1 MMEWWITLVGITLA
15 AVAGFFLGL
24 LRSRRQSEIDRI
36 EAVKGLQEQIL
47 ALTAQNATLQATLEQ
62 TREAGDARLA
72 ELKQAREQLLN
83 AFKALSVDVLQSNS
97 QQFLDLARTQLESF
111 QQQAKTD
118 LEHRQKQ
125 IGETLKPITE
135 SLGKVDVQIQEIEKQ
150 RVGSYQSLTQ
160 QVEQLM
166 REQVLLRN
174 ETRNLVGALKQ
185 PTVRGRWGEIQL
197 RRVVELAGM
206 LPYCDFLE
214 QHNFAT
220 DEGRLRPDLVV
231 QLPGGRCVIVDSK
244 VPLSGYLAAL
254 EAQDDATRRAR
265 LLEHARAVKAHIT
278 ALARKGYA
286 SELRDSAQFV
296 VLFLPGEVFF
306 SAALEQDPSLIEAGV
321 EQDVM
326 IATPTSLIALLRAVA
341 HGWRQEQ
348 IAHNAAQ
355 ISALGK
361 EIYDRLATM
370 GDHWAK
376 VGHSLRGA
384 VESYN
389 KATSSLESRVLVT
402 ARRFRD
408 LDPALADDRLIER
421 AEVEVVPRA
430 LPEPLTM
437 ALTETTMAAV
447 PSSAAVPD
455 AAATATTTISVNAY
469 EEKTES

>member
-1 MMEWWITLVGITLA
+1 MSLDGVLPLALMALAGIVGFLA
-15 AVAGFFLGL
+15 GGMWL
-24 LRSRRQSEIDRI
+24 RRQLEARHADVQAAAQDRI
-36 EAVKGLQEQIL
+36 LT
-47 ALTAQNATLQATLEQ
+47 LTAENSGLKATLEQ
-62 TREAGDARLA
+62 AQKSNDERLA
-72 ELKQAREQLLN
+72 ELDAARAQLLN
-83 AFKALSVDVLQSNS
+83 AFKALSTDVLQSNS
-97 QQFLDLARTQLESF
+97 QQFLELARTQLESF
-111 QQQAKTD
+111 QQQAKID
-118 LEHRQKQ
+118 LEHRQQQ

-135 SLGKVDVQIQEIEKQ
+135 SLGKVDAQIKEIEKD
-150 RVGSYQSLTQ
+150 RVGSYQSLNQ

-214 QHNFAT
+214 QHSFTAE
-220 DEGRLRPDLVV
+220 EGRLRPDLIV
-231 QLPGGRCVIVDSK
+231 QLPGGRSVIVDSK

-254 EAQDDATRRAR
+254 EAPDDATRRLR
-265 LLEHARAVKAHIT
+265 LADHARAVKAHIT
-278 ALARKGYA
+278 ALSRKGYA
-286 SELRDSAQFV
+286 SELRDSAHFV

-306 SAALEQDPSLIEAGV
+306 SAALEEDPSLIEAGV

-348 IAHNAAQ
+348 IARNAAQ

-361 EIYDRLATM
+361 EIYDRLVTM

-376 VGHSLRGA
+376 VGQGLRGA

-389 KATSSLESRVLVT
+389 KATNSLESRVLVT

-408 LDPALADDRLIER
+408 LDPALDDGRLIER
-421 AEVEVVPRA
+421 PEVELVPRA
-430 LPEPLTM
+430 LPEPLASTT
-437 ALTETTMAAV
+437 AL
-447 PSSAAVPD
+447 P
-455 AAATATTTISVNAY
+455 
-469 EEKTES
+469 ESLQGIKHE

>member
-1 MMEWWITLVGITLA
+1 MIEWWVTLILIALA
-15 AVAGFFLGL
+15 AIAGFALGVG
-24 LRSRRQSEIDRI
+24 RSRRLAEHEHATALAAI
-36 EAVKGLQEQIL
+36 QEKLL
-47 ALTAQNATLQATLEQ
+47 ALTAENAALQATLEQ
-62 TREAGDARLA
+62 TRTTGEARLA
-72 ELKQAREQLLN
+72 ELDQAREQLLN
-83 AFKALSVDVLQSNS
+83 AFKALSADVLQSNS
-97 QQFLDLARTQLESF
+97 QQFLDLARTQLERF

-118 LEHRQKQ
+118 LEHRQQQ

-135 SLGKVDVQIQEIEKQ
+135 SLGKVDAQIQEIEKQ

-214 QHNFAT
+214 QHSFAAE
-220 DEGRLRPDLVV
+220 EGRLRPDLVV

-254 EAQDDATRRAR
+254 EAEDDATRRLR
-265 LLEHARAVKAHIT
+265 LVEHARAVKAHIT
-278 ALARKGYA
+278 ALSRKGYA
-286 SELRDSAQFV
+286 TELRDSAQFV

-348 IAHNAAQ
+348 IARNAAQ

-376 VGHSLRGA
+376 VGQSLRGA

-402 ARRFRD
+402 ARRFRE
-408 LDPALADDRLIER
+408 LDPALDERRLVER
-421 AEVEVVPRA
+421 TEVEIVPRA
-430 LPEPLTM
+430 LPEQLSMEST
-437 ALTETTMAAV
+437 
-447 PSSAAVPD
+447 SAITDQV
-455 AAATATTTISVNAY
+455 
-469 EEKTES
+469 EEKS

>member
-1 MMEWWITLVGITLA
+1 MTEWWVTLILIALA
-15 AVAGFFLGL
+15 AIAGFALGVG
-24 LRSRRQSEIDRI
+24 RSRRQAEHEYATALAAI
-36 EAVKGLQEQIL
+36 QEKLL
-47 ALTAQNATLQATLEQ
+47 ALTAENAALQATLEQ
-62 TREAGDARLA
+62 TRTTGEARLA
-72 ELKQAREQLLN
+72 ELDQAREQLLN
-83 AFKALSVDVLQSNS
+83 AFKALSADVLQSNS
-97 QQFLDLARTQLESF
+97 QQFLNLARTQLERF

-118 LEHRQKQ
+118 LEHRQQQ

-135 SLGKVDVQIQEIEKQ
+135 SLGKVDAQIQEIEKQ

-214 QHNFAT
+214 QHSFAAE
-220 DEGRLRPDLVV
+220 EGRLRPDLVV

-254 EAQDDATRRAR
+254 EAEDDATRRLR
-265 LLEHARAVKAHIT
+265 LVEHARAVKAHIT
-278 ALARKGYA
+278 ALSRKGYA
-286 SELRDSAQFV
+286 TELRDSAQFV

-348 IAHNAAQ
+348 IARNAAQ

-376 VGHSLRGA
+376 VGQSLRGA

-402 ARRFRD
+402 ARRFRE
-408 LDPALADDRLIER
+408 LDPALDERRLVER
-421 AEVEVVPRA
+421 TEVEIVPRA
-430 LPEPLTM
+430 LPEQLSMEST
-437 ALTETTMAAV
+437 
-447 PSSAAVPD
+447 SAITDQV
-455 AAATATTTISVNAY
+455 
-469 EEKTES
+469 EEKS

>member
-1 MMEWWITLVGITLA
+1 MTEWWVTLVLIVLA
-15 AVAGFFLGL
+15 TVAGFALGVG
-24 LRSRRQSEIDRI
+24 RSRRHSEREHA
-36 EAVKGLQEQIL
+36 EALAASQEKLL
-47 ALTAQNATLQATLEQ
+47 ALTAENAALQATLEQ
-62 TREAGDARLA
+62 TRSTGEARLA
-72 ELKQAREQLLN
+72 ELDQAREQLLN
-83 AFKALSVDVLQSNS
+83 AFKALSTDVLQSNS
-97 QQFLDLARTQLESF
+97 QQFLDLARTQLERF

-118 LEHRQKQ
+118 LEHRQQQ

-135 SLGKVDVQIQEIEKQ
+135 SLGKVDAQIQEIEKQ

-214 QHNFAT
+214 QHSFAAE
-220 DEGRLRPDLVV
+220 EGRLRPDLVV

-254 EAQDDATRRAR
+254 EAEDDATRRVR
-265 LLEHARAVKAHIT
+265 LAEHARAVKAHIT
-278 ALARKGYA
+278 ALSRKGYA
-286 SELRDSAQFV
+286 TELRDSAQFV

-348 IAHNAAQ
+348 IARNAAQ

-361 EIYDRLATM
+361 ELYDRLATM

-402 ARRFRD
+402 ARRFRE
-408 LDPALADDRLIER
+408 LDPALDERRLVER
-421 AEVEVVPRA
+421 AEVEIVPRA
-430 LPEPLTM
+430 LPEQLS
-437 ALTETTMAAV
+437 LES
-447 PSSAAVPD
+447 SSASAD
-455 AAATATTTISVNAY
+455 QG
-469 EEKTES
+469 EERS

>member
-1 MMEWWITLVGITLA
+1 MNLDWPL
-15 AVAGFFLGL
+15 
-24 LRSRRQSEIDRI
+24 
-36 EAVKGLQEQIL
+36 IL
-47 ALTAQNATLQATLEQ
+47 ALATLTALAGYLLGVMRGRRQMEAGHTESLEATQGQILQLTAENSALRATLEQ
-62 TREAGDARLA
+62 SQKSGEARLA
-72 ELKQAREQLLN
+72 ELDAARGQLLN
-83 AFKALSVDVLQSNS
+83 AFKALSADVLQSNS
-97 QQFLDLARTQLESF
+97 QQFLELARTQLENF

-118 LEHRQKQ
+118 LEHRQQQ
-125 IGETLKPITE
+125 IGESLKPITE
-135 SLGKVDVQIQEIEKQ
+135 SLGKVDAQIKEIEKQ
-150 RVGSYQSLTQ
+150 RVGSYQSLNQ

-185 PTVRGRWGEIQL
+185 PSVRGRWGEIQL

-214 QHNFAT
+214 QHTIAAE
-220 DEGRLRPDLVV
+220 EGRLRPDLVV
-231 QLPGGRCVIVDSK
+231 QLPGGRSVIVDSK

-254 EAQDDATRRAR
+254 EAPDDATRRLR
-265 LLEHARAVKAHIT
+265 LADHARAVKAHIT
-278 ALARKGYA
+278 ALSRKGYA

-306 SAALEQDPSLIEAGV
+306 SAALEEDPSLIEAGV
-321 EQDVM
+321 DQDVM

-348 IAHNAAQ
+348 IARNAAQ

-376 VGHSLRGA
+376 VGQSLRGA

-389 KATSSLESRVLVT
+389 KATNSLESRVLVT

-408 LDPALADDRLIER
+408 LDPALNDDRLLER
-421 AEVEVVPRA
+421 TEVDVIPRA
-430 LPEPLTM
+430 LPEPL
-437 ALTETTMAAV
+437 ANDGGNRE
-447 PSSAAVPD
+447 
-455 AAATATTTISVNAY
+455 
-469 EEKTES
+469 